1 MPQLVEVVRELGD
14 ASGATLA
21 VGLGALLVLLPLRF
35 LAPRFPAPLVVVVG
49 GIALSALLAL
59 ADHGV
64 AVVGDIPSGLP
75 SVGLPSTSAADT
87 LELVPVAVGL
97 FFVVFADAILTAR
110 SYAGKHGQHV
120 DASQELL
127 ALGGANAAA
136 GLSQGFPVGA
146 SGSRTAVSDGVG
158 VRTQLGA
165 LMAAG
170 VILVILLFFTA
181 PIGDLPKA
189 VLGATIVSAAVGL
202 VNPAEWRA
210 LRATDNVELAIAAVT
225 TAGVVVTGVLEAIAF
240 AAGLSIVD
248 VVRRSA
254 RPHDAVL
261 GWVGR
266 LGRYGDVSVHRGAR
280 VTPGVVVYRVD
291 DRVFFANAS
300 YVKGR
305 VREAVRGAP
314 TPARWL
320 ILDAEAV
327 THVDAAG
334 LAAIEELVRGLAA
347 DGVGLAVARMR
358 AAIRERLDEAG
369 LTAVVGAER
378 FHPTVRAAVAACLE
392 EERLQPA

>member
-1 MPQLVEVVRELGD
+1 
-14 ASGATLA
+14 
-21 VGLGALLVLLPLRF
+21 
-35 LAPRFPAPLVVVVG
+35 
-49 GIALSALLAL
+49 
-59 ADHGV
+59 
-64 AVVGDIPSGLP
+64 
-75 SVGLPSTSAADT
+75 
-87 LELVPVAVGL
+87 
-97 FFVVFADAILTAR
+97 
-110 SYAGKHGQHV
+110 
-120 DASQELL
+120 
-127 ALGGANAAA
+127 
-136 GLSQGFPVGA
+136 
-146 SGSRTAVSDGVG
+146 
-158 VRTQLGA
+158 
-165 LMAAG
+165 
-170 VILVILLFFTA
+170 
-181 PIGDLPKA
+181 
-189 VLGATIVSAAVGL
+189 
-202 VNPAEWRA
+202 
-210 LRATDNVELAIAAVT
+210 
-225 TAGVVVTGVLEAIAF
+225 VVVTGVLEAIAF